1 MIAAFEQA
9 LYNLILYPQET
20 AGLPDGYEPTT
31 DPDAMKCVVDPEAR
45 PIPTYGGEL
54 DLLPVTSRPVDGSY
68 EIGGGVALQHEFDV
82 MLLVQHGDVLEGRNR
97 RNAIA
102 TQIALRLHENRA
114 ALDAIVDPLT
124 GQYVTKVTWLIDW
137 TPLTVGD
144 TNQVA
149 RFIITVETQLD
160 G

>member
-1 MIAAFEQA
+1 MITAFEQA
-9 LYNLILYPQET
+9 LYDLILYPQET

-31 DPDAMKCVVDPEAR
+31 DPDAVKCVVDPEAR

-54 DLLPVTSRPVDGSY
+54 HMLPVTTRPVEGSY

-82 MLLVQHGDVLEGRNR
+82 MLLVQHGDIVEGRNR

-102 TQIALRLHENRA
+102 LQIAMRLQANKQE
-114 ALDAIVDPLT
+114 LDQIVDPVS
-124 GQYVTKVTWLIDW
+124 GQYVTRVTWLIDW

-149 RFIITVETQLD
+149 RFIITIETQLD